1 MRWCWI
7 SSIYQTREN
16 KLEKKMQ
23 FVNYRNRK
31 WVPLFCFEQFLWML
45 LLLGRLYWRMT
56 SSEAPL
62 RHLLVRFWQVLHK
75 KHRTCL
81 SAKKLALWTKLSHF
95 LHKYASSAW
104 QYSEAWNPQ
113 SSQDIERDLV
123 SHNEATCLGGNL
135 LQKPP
140 RFFSSRVPLHILRN
154 FVLVAN
160 LA

>member
-1 MRWCWI
+1 MPL
-7 SSIYQTREN
+7 S
-16 KLEKKMQ
+16 
-23 FVNYRNRK
+23 NYRNWK

-45 LLLGRLYWRMT
+45 LLLGRLSMVLTVAGRMI
-56 SSEAPL
+56 SSEAPM

-95 LHKYASSAW
+95 LHKYALSAW
-104 QYSEAWNPQ
+104 QYNEACNPQ
-113 SSQDIERDLV
+113 SSQDIEHDLV

-140 RFFSSRVPLHILRN
+140 RFFSSMVALHILRN